1 MRPILVATSL
11 LGRNS
16 KLTAFRRWVVHI
28 PECKFK
34 DGGTCGIMCY
44 KGEFACTSIIVALLP
59 RGDFAVYDQWRD
71 VTITRDLDYAK
82 AWLEHCSGGHK
93 KK

>member
-1 MRPILVATSL
+1 MDNEEFKELCKSY
-11 LGRNS
+11 
-16 KLTAFRRWVVHI
+16 I
-28 PECKFK
+28 PDCEFK
-34 DGGTCGIMCY
+34 DGGTCGLMCY

-71 VTITRDLDYAK
+71 VTITSDLDYVK

>member
-1 MRPILVATSL
+1 
-11 LGRNS
+11 
-16 KLTAFRRWVVHI
+16 
-28 PECKFK
+28 
-34 DGGTCGIMCY
+34 MCY